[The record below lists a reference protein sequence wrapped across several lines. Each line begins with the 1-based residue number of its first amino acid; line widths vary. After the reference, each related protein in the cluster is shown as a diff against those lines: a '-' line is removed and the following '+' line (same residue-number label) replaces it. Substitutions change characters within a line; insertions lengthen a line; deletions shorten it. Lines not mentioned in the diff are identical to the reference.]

1 MGGRSCFTLSSSLL
15 QELQTVCDFSEV
27 IDISVKQANQD
38 GSAQSRVVTVTKQDN
53 KILVSWGGGGVLK
66 VSADQPM

>member
-1 MGGRSCFTLSSSLL
+1 MLSSSPL

-53 KILVSWGGGGVLK
+53 KILVSRVEKGWGWGGGPEG
-66 VSADQPM
+66 

>member
-1 MGGRSCFTLSSSLL
+1 M
-15 QELQTVCDFSEV
+15 

-53 KILVSWGGGGVLK
+53 KILVSWGRRGVWGGPEG
-66 VSADQPM
+66 